1 MVGTAVGEWLSGF
14 TLSPQL
20 VRLSYLFAAILF
32 IFALKALSSPRTARR
47 GNLVGA
53 LGMLVAIVCTL
64 LSGGLQWQWIIIG
77 LAIGAVGGGVLALTV
92 KMTAMPQMVAM
103 LNGFGG
109 LASATV
115 VIAEF
120 WRPEAANTNL
130 YFVITVGISTLIGW
144 ITFTGSMVAFAKL
157 QGVVVPGR
165 PVTFPFQR
173 VANFG
178 ALLVTIGLIVLLGY
192 HPETRIV
199 LVPVAVLSA
208 GLGILFV
215 IPIGGADMP
224 VVICLLNSYSGLAA
238 AATGF
243 VLGNAGLIIAGALV
257 GASGIILTQLMCKA
271 MNRSL
276 VNVLFGA
283 VGTEGGGPAGE
294 GGEERRVTSWTAQD
308 VALAL
313 DSAGLV
319 VVCPGYGMAVAQ
331 AQHAIKEMTDI
342 LTEKGVRV
350 VFGIHPVA
358 GRMPGHMNVLL
369 AEADVPYDML
379 LELDEANAELEHADV
394 AFILGANDVVNPA
407 ARTEKGSPI
416 YGMPILNA
424 DKARR
429 VIICKRSLRPG
440 FAGVENDLFYADNT
454 AMLFGDAKEMV
465 NEVVK
470 ALKVEG

>member
-1 MVGTAVGEWLSGF
+1 MWGIGLSAPFAAVL
-14 TLSPQL
+14 LSPQL
-20 VRLSYLFAAILF
+20 VRLSYLVAAILF

-47 GNLVGA
+47 GNAVGA
-53 LGMLVAIVCTL
+53 LGMLVAVVCTL
-64 LSGGLQWQWIIIG
+64 LSRGMQWEWIIVG
-77 LAIGAVGGGVLALTV
+77 LAIGVVAGATLALTV

-109 LASATV
+109 LASAAV

-120 WRPEAANTNL
+120 WRGPASTDL
-130 YFVITVGISTLIGW
+130 YFVITVAISTLIGW

-165 PVTFPFQR
+165 PVVFPLQK

-178 ALLVTIGLIVLLGY
+178 TLLVTIGLIVLLCY
-192 HPETRIV
+192 FPTYRAI
-199 LVPVAVLSA
+199 LVPVALLSA
-208 GLGILFV
+208 GLGVLFV

-257 GASGIILTQLMCKA
+257 GASGIILTQLMCRA

-276 VNVLFGA
+276 ANVLFGA
-283 VGTEGGGPAGE
+283 VGTEGGE
-294 GGEERRVTSWTAQD
+294 GGDAAGEERRVTSWTAQD

-313 DSAGLV
+313 DSAALV
-319 VVCPGYGMAVAQ
+319 VICPGYGMAVAQ
-331 AQHAIKEMTDI
+331 AQHAIKEMTDL
-342 LTEKGVRV
+342 LTKKGVRV

-379 LELDEANAELEHADV
+379 LELDAANAELEHADV
-394 AFILGANDVVNPA
+394 AFIIGANDVVNPS

-429 VIICKRSLRPG
+429 VVICKRSLRPG
-440 FAGVENDLFYADNT
+440 FAGVDNALFYADNT

-470 ALKVEG
+470 ALKAE

>member
-1 MVGTAVGEWLSGF
+1 MGGNAVGALLAEF
-14 TLSPQL
+14 TLSPQ
-20 VRLSYLFAAILF
+20 VIDFSYLVAAILF

-47 GNLVGA
+47 GNLAGA

-64 LSGGLQWQWIIIG
+64 LSGGLDWTYIIIG
-77 LAIGAVGGGVLALTV
+77 LVVGSVAGAVLALTV
-92 KMTAMPQMVAM
+92 RMTAMPQMVAM

-109 LASATV
+109 LASALV
-115 VIAEF
+115 VIVQF
-120 WRPEAANTNL
+120 WGPGAQSVAL
-130 YFVITVGISTLIGW
+130 YDIITIALSTLIGW
-144 ITFTGSMVAFAKL
+144 VTFTGSMVAFAKL

-165 PVTFPFQR
+165 PVVFPLQK

-178 ALLVTIGLIVLLGY
+178 TLLVTIGLIVLLCY
-192 HPETRIV
+192 FPTYRAI

-208 GLGILFV
+208 GLGVLFV

-243 VLGNAGLIIAGALV
+243 VLHNAGLIIAGALV

-276 VNVLFGA
+276 ANVLFGA
-283 VGTEGGGPAGE
+283 VGTEGGGGE
-294 GGEERRVTSWTAQD
+294 GKGGEERRVQSWTPED
-308 VALAL
+308 VALVL
-313 DSAGLV
+313 DSAALV
-319 VVCPGYGMAVAQ
+319 VICPGYGMAVAQ
-331 AQHAIKEMTDI
+331 AQHAIKEMTDL

-379 LELDEANAELEHADV
+379 LELDAANAELEHADV

-407 ARTEKGSPI
+407 ARTQKGSPI
-416 YGMPILNA
+416 YGMPILDA

-429 VIICKRSLRPG
+429 VIVCKRSLRAG
-440 FAGVENDLFYADNT
+440 FAGVDNELFYADNT

-470 ALKVEG
+470 ALKEES

>member
-1 MVGTAVGEWLSGF
+1 MGGIAVSAPLGVF
-14 TLSPQL
+14 ILSPQL
-20 VRLSYLFAAILF
+20 VRLSYLVAAILF

-64 LSGGLQWQWIIIG
+64 LSGGLQWEWIIIG
-77 LAIGAVGGGVLALTV
+77 LAIGAVAGATLALTV

-120 WRPEAANTNL
+120 WRPQVASTDL
-130 YFVITVGISTLIGW
+130 YFVITVAISTLIGW

-165 PVTFPFQR
+165 PVVFPLQR

-178 ALLVTIGLIVLLGY
+178 TLAVTIGLIVLLGFY
-192 HPETRIV
+192 PQYRLI

-208 GLGILFV
+208 VLGVLFV

-257 GASGIILTQLMCKA
+257 GASGVILTQLMCKA

-276 VNVLFGA
+276 ANVLFGA
-283 VGTEGGGPAGE
+283 VGAEVAEGGAK
-294 GGEERRVTSWTAQD
+294 GGEERRVTSWTPQD
-308 VALAL
+308 VALVL
-313 DSAGLV
+313 DSSALV
-319 VVCPGYGMAVAQ
+319 VICPGYGMAVAQ
-331 AQHAIKEMTDI
+331 AQHAIKEMADL
-342 LTEKGVRV
+342 LTKKGVRV

-394 AFILGANDVVNPA
+394 AFILGANDVV
-407 ARTEKGSPI
+407 
-416 YGMPILNA
+416 
-424 DKARR
+424 
-429 VIICKRSLRPG
+429 CKRSLRPG
-440 FAGVENDLFYADNT
+440 FAGVDNDLFYADNT

-470 ALKVEG
+470 ALKEEA